1 MAIVLLLQL
10 LGHFVGV
17 AVAAWYVLPFIF
29 LLALVLWSWFD
40 MIHEIYAKRHPNAPP
55 LATRLSRALMRLRAS
70 SAWRWLR
77 QLDLV

>member
-17 AVAAWYVLPFIF
+17 AASAWYVLPFVI
-29 LLALVLWSWFD
+29 LLALVLWSWLD
-40 MIHEIYAKRHPNAPP
+40 MLHEIYSRRHPHAPP